1 MNRSNHSADASAR
14 VNASKPSSPAQ
25 SAQLPSIARAAKRQ
39 EHFTLRDLTALMASS
54 PAYLQVY
61 DRRQRYCVS
70 GDLVGHGKSG
80 ARSRSDHMKT
90 PVEGPHAVQNWL
102 DLHDHAQLLR
112 KTVDLSQPHLRRQL
126 RQAVASLFLYE
137 HQLTERARRQAR
149 LALWDRDHAS
159 IPFPSH
165 PSHLLVWS
173 QCRCPRCQP
182 ALYQTYDCRQTPVLT
197 LASA

>member
-1 MNRSNHSADASAR
+1 MNRSKHSADASAR

-25 SAQLPSIARAAKRQ
+25 APQLPSVSRTAKRQ
-39 EHFTLRDLTALMASS
+39 EHFTLRDLTGLMASS
-54 PAYLQVY
+54 PAYFQVY
-61 DRRQRYCVS
+61 ERGQRCWVS
-70 GDLVGHGKSG
+70 GNLVGHGRSG
-80 ARSRSDHMKT
+80 AHSPGDHIKT

-102 DLHDHAQLLR
+102 DLHDRAQLIR
-112 KTVDLSQPHLRRQL
+112 KTGDLSQPHLRRQL

-149 LALWDRDHAS
+149 LALWDRDYAS
-159 IPFPSH
+159 IPVPSH

-182 ALYQTYDCRQTPVLT
+182 ALHQTYGFHQTPALT